1 MNKDYEEQL
10 EINEVSQKNKYKS
23 IIESLLFMSGEPIN
37 IKDLATILNCKQD
50 KVSLLLNEMKNN
62 YASKDRGIKIL
73 IYNKAVQLVTKPENS
88 IYVEKLL
95 KTNVRQSL
103 SQAALETLS
112 IIAYKQ
118 PITRVAIDEIRG
130 VKSDRAIYTLLEK
143 NIIKECGRLEVPGK
157 PILYGTT
164 EEFLKFFGLDS
175 IEAIPNLEDLLKEFS
190 KEED

>member
-95 KTNVRQSL
+95 KTNIRQSL

-175 IEAIPNLEDLLKEFS
+175 IESIPNLEDLLKEFS
-190 KEED
+190 KEEN

>member
-175 IEAIPNLEDLLKEFS
+175 IEAILNLEDLLKEFS
-190 KEED
+190 KEEN

>member
-1 MNKDYEEQL
+1 MLVK
-10 EINEVSQKNKYKS
+10 I
-23 IIESLLFMSGEPIN
+23 G
-37 IKDLATILNCKQD
+37 
-50 KVSLLLNEMKNN
+50 
-62 YASKDRGIKIL
+62 GIKIL
-73 IYNKAVQLVTKPENS
+73 IHNKAVQLVTKPENS

-95 KTNVRQSL
+95 KTNARQSL

-143 NIIKECGRLEVPGK
+143 NIIKECGRLDVPGK
-157 PILYGTT
+157 PILYSTT

-175 IEAIPNLEDLLKEFS
+175 IESIPNLEDLLNEFS
-190 KEED
+190 KEEN

>member
-10 EINEVSQKNKYKS
+10 EINEVSQRNKYKS

-37 IKDLATILNCKQD
+37 IKDLATILNCKHD

-190 KEED
+190 EEEN